1 MKKIINAAIA
11 QTAFTFE
18 EDAYT
23 SLSTYLSDI
32 RTHFQADSSA
42 EEIIEDI
49 EARIAELLLASNQ
62 KIIGSKEVNSVIE
75 AMGSVT
81 AFDDDITKEETATS
95 TPHTARILYRD
106 SERKII
112 GGVSSGIAAF
122 FDIDPVIIR
131 ALFIVSIFF
140 GGAGIF
146 IYILL
151 WIIVPEAKT
160 PSQKLTMQG
169 NPITVDS
176 LRDFAKQTADR
187 TVVGARAVPRLVEA
201 PLNFIGAVIGS
212 IFPFLRKALGVLLV
226 ISTFFAALAAT
237 ISLVILATNYQ
248 TPFINQ
254 DVIAAIPFA
263 LLTAFA
269 ISAYLAFVI
278 PCIFLLLAG
287 VQLYKKQYHF
297 RAGSGFTLIGLWT
310 LAVIVFFAT
319 TTQLVMRYQEFID
332 NNPAHVE
339 RTENREVAAFSSI
352 KSNVDYTTIILTSG
366 EPSIKIQGQ
375 SKDLEDLVTVV
386 EDGVLLLK
394 RNTDSNPCVALCPGR
409 GRVEVFI
416 STPTTSAISME
427 YGNLTLDNFSAPVLS
442 ISKMYG
448 AVDGTLNTKSLTLSL
463 KDSDVTL
470 TGSSTHADI
479 TLSTYSSFVS
489 PEFFITHATTSSSYP
504 SEMDINVTETLYVK
518 DARERGKGSGI
529 FTVIGNP
536 TINYANNPPVSD

>member
-23 SLSTYLSDI
+23 SLSNYLGGI
-32 RTHFQADSSA
+32 RTHFATDSSA

-62 KIIGSKEVNSVIE
+62 KIISTKEVDSVIK

-81 AFDDDITKEETATS
+81 AFDDDISKEETPSS
-95 TPHTARILYRD
+95 TPPSARMLYRD

-112 GGVSSGIAAF
+112 GGVASGIAAF

-146 IYILL
+146 VYILL

-187 TVVGARAVPRLVEA
+187 TVVGARAVPRLIEA
-201 PLNFIGAVIGS
+201 PLNFIGAVIGN
-212 IFPFLRKALGVLLV
+212 IFPFLRKTFGVLL
-226 ISTFFAALAAT
+226 IIGTFFAALGAT
-237 ISLVILATNYQ
+237 IGLVILATNYQ

-254 DVIAAIPFA
+254 DVIASIPFS
-263 LLTAFA
+263 LLAGFA

-297 RAGSGFTLIGLWT
+297 RAGSGFTLIGLWA

-319 TTQLVMRYQEFID
+319 TTQLVLRYQEFID

-339 RTENREVAAFSSI
+339 RVLYREVANFSTI
-352 KSNVDYTTIILTSG
+352 KSNMDYTTITLISG
-366 EPSIKIQGQ
+366 EPSFKIQGQ
-375 SKDLEDLVTVV
+375 AKDVENISTVV
-386 EDGVLLLK
+386 ENGVLTLK
-394 RNTDSNPCVALCPGR
+394 RDNKNDTCVVLCPGR
-409 GRVEVFI
+409 NYVEITI
-416 STPTTSAISME
+416 STPNTSAIDME
-427 YGNLTLDNFSAPVLS
+427 YGNLILENLSVPVLS
-442 ISKMYG
+442 ISKKYG
-448 AVDGTLNTKSLTLSL
+448 RVEGSITTDSLTLDL
-463 KDSDVTL
+463 RDSDVTL
-470 TGSSTHADI
+470 TGSSTYADI
-479 TLSTYSSFVS
+479 TLSSYAAFAS
-489 PEFFITHATTSSSYP
+489 PAFLIAHATTSSSYP
-504 SEMDINVTETLYVK
+504 SEMDINVSDTLYIK

-529 FTVIGNP
+529 LNITGNP
-536 TINYANNPPVSD
+536 TINYANNPPLQD

>member
-18 EDAYT
+18 EDAYNT
-23 SLSTYLSDI
+23 LSNYLSDI
-32 RTHFQADSSA
+32 RNHFATDSSA
-42 EEIIEDI
+42 GEIIEDI

-62 KIIGSKEVNSVIE
+62 KIISQKEVDSVIK

-81 AFDDDITKEETATS
+81 AFDDDITKEDIPTNAPRS
-95 TPHTARILYRD
+95 ARMLYRD

-131 ALFIVSIFF
+131 ALFVVSIFF

-187 TVVGARAVPRLVEA
+187 TVVGARAVPRLIEA
-201 PLNFIGAVIGS
+201 PLNFIGAVIGN
-212 IFPFLRKALGVLLV
+212 IFPFLRKTIGVLL
-226 ISTFFAALAAT
+226 IIGTFFAALGAT
-237 ISLVILATNYQ
+237 IGLVTLATNYQ

-254 DVIAAIPFA
+254 DVIAAIPFS
-263 LLTAFA
+263 LLAGFV

-287 VQLYKKQYHF
+287 IQLYKKQYHF
-297 RAGSGFTLIGLWT
+297 PAGSGFTLIGLWT
-310 LAVIVFFAT
+310 LAIIVFFAT
-319 TTQLVMRYQEFID
+319 TTQVVLRYQEFTD
-332 NNPAHVE
+332 NNPAHAE
-339 RTENREVAAFSSI
+339 RTEYREVATFSSI
-352 KSNVDYTTIILTSG
+352 KSTVDYATITLTSG
-366 EPSIKIQGQ
+366 EQSLKIQGQ
-375 SKDLEDLVTVV
+375 SKDLENLVTVV

-394 RNTDSNPCVALCPGR
+394 RDSKNDTCVMLCPGR
-409 GRVEVFI
+409 GRIEIAI
-416 STPTTSAISME
+416 STPDASAIDME
-427 YGNLTLDNFSAPVLS
+427 NGYLKLEDFSVPALS
-442 ISKMYG
+442 ISKEYG
-448 AVDGTLNTKSLTLSL
+448 TVEGTLNTGYLTLNL
-463 KDSDVTL
+463 TDSDATIM
-470 TGSSTHADI
+470 GSSTYADI
-479 TLSTYSSFVS
+479 TLSSYSSFTS
-489 PEFFITHATTSSSYP
+489 PAFTITHATTSSAYP
-504 SEMDINVTETLYVK
+504 SEMDINVEDTLYIK

-529 FTVIGNP
+529 FTVSGDP
-536 TINYANNPPVSD
+536 TINYANNPPLSN